1 MINCCNHLGHHTYC
15 NYILLLSFLLFFFS
29 SGYPEIVKFLLARGA
44 DVNAVSDLRT
54 ALTDAAIRGFPSV
67 VKTLLE
73 HNADELFKLFV
84 DILSFNSNSPL

>member
-1 MINCCNHLGHHTYC
+1 MFCSCHVSVIVN
-15 NYILLLSFLLFFFS
+15 LLFFFS

-73 HNADELFKLFV
+73 HNADVLFKLYV
-84 DILSFNSNSPL
+84 DMLSF